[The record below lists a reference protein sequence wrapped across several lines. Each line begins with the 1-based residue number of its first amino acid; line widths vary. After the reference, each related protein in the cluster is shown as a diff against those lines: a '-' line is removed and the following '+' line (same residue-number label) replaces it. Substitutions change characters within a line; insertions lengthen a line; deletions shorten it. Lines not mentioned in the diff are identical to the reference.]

1 MPAPSLSPALP
12 WPVLGDRLPVP
23 VPAALDTVLD
33 AAGECLSRHGPSRT
47 SLSDIAREMGVAPS
61 TVYRKVGSVD
71 NATLLYIARE
81 AQRFLDRIPEL
92 VASAPGPR
100 AITEVLAT
108 GIRTAAA
115 DPVAAKI
122 LRDEGDWMA
131 RTVTRRLDGFLA
143 QGAEIARPFLAAA
156 MDAGMIRQQDPT
168 RLAHWLLRV
177 ALVALVAPPP
187 GDLVDA
193 LDGLLLPGLQP
204 ERHRARK

>member
-1 MPAPSLSPALP
+1 MPAEALIRALP
-12 WPVLGDRLPVP
+12 LSALGDRLPVP
-23 VPAALDTVLD
+23 VPASLDPVLD
-33 AAGECLSRHGPSRT
+33 AARDCLSRHGPSRT

-81 AQRFLDRIPEL
+81 AQRFLDRIPSL
-92 VASAPGPR
+92 VASAEGPESIIR
-100 AITEVLAT
+100 VLAA

-143 QGAEIARPFLAAA
+143 QGAEISGPFLAAA
-156 MDAGMIRQQDPT
+156 MDAGLIRRQDPNL
-168 RLAHWLLRV
+168 LAHWLLRV
-177 ALVALVAPPP
+177 ALVSLVTPPP
-187 GDLVDA
+187 GDLVEA
-193 LDGLLLPGLQP
+193 LDGLLLPALRP
-204 ERHRARK
+204 EGRRIRR